1 MLLRDSVVL
10 GDSWKNPRR
19 GNYRIFARVCSD
31 RARKEDSMLAD
42 EKYACLKMRPLKFKV
57 RLDVAQPCK
66 CGKRVKLRSEVHI

>member
-1 MLLRDSVVL
+1 
-10 GDSWKNPRR
+10 
-19 GNYRIFARVCSD
+19 
-31 RARKEDSMLAD
+31 MLAD